1 METSKMEQVIRAEAA
16 DYRIRSRIEH
26 KYDVLTQNEGEEIL
40 FQIQE
45 KEPVSALRLKPYS
58 AAIRRI
64 PALPRNNRLLSMADM
79 TRTDT
84 SIITLTGENES
95 YQRRALEAAI
105 AYQDAMGIPCILH
118 QERKNNY

>member
-16 DYRIRSRIEH
+16 DCRIRSRIEH

-105 AYQDAMGIPCILH
+105 AYQDAMGIPCIFASG
-118 QERKNNY
+118 E